1 MLEKV
6 ICNLC
11 GSEENKVLA
20 RTSMSPFGTI
30 SNLVKCRKCGLAYF
44 NQRHSLQEE
53 LEFYRSKYQEAYGEE
68 FWYKSRID
76 FFKTALDRIEAL
88 NTNKDSLLDV
98 GCGMGFFLKEA
109 KSRGWKRAIGVE
121 VSRLAI
127 DYANR
132 KIGVEVR
139 EGDLR
144 EVNFPENHFDLATAW
159 NVIDQLQEPLNTL
172 REIHRVLKKGGLIA
186 LRISNFN
193 FHLLIHR
200 LSNSLEK
207 LGLKRISLSTHGCF
221 HIYAFSPASIRF
233 ALQRAGYVNIKVYNS
248 PIEGG
253 SPARNRLDR
262 AIRKLAF
269 GLAEGAFYL
278 TGGTFVISPSLL
290 VFAQKAGKVRGEKL

>member
-1 MLEKV
+1 
-6 ICNLC
+6 LC
-11 GSEENKVLA
+11 GSEENNVLA
-20 RTSMSPFGTI
+20 RTSISPFGTI

-53 LEFYRSKYQEAYGEE
+53 LEFYRSKYQETYGEE

-76 FFKTALDRIEAL
+76 FFRTALDRIESF
-88 NTNKDSLLDV
+88 NVSKGSLLDV

-109 KSRGWKRAIGVE
+109 KDRGWKRTLGVE

-127 DYANR
+127 DHVNR
-132 KIGVEVR
+132 KLGVEVR

-144 EVNFPENHFDLATAW
+144 EVNFPENYFDVATAW
-159 NVIDQLQEPLNTL
+159 NVIDQLQEPLETL
-172 REIHRVLKKGGLIA
+172 REMHRVLKKDGLIA
-186 LRISNFN
+186 LRVSNLN

-200 LSNSLEK
+200 LSNLLER
-207 LGLKRISLSTHGCF
+207 LGFKRISLRTHGCF
-221 HIYAFSPASIRF
+221 HIYAFSPASISF
-233 ALQRAGYVNIKVYNS
+233 ALQRAGYVKIKVYNS

-253 SPARNRLDR
+253 TPARSKLDH

-290 VFAQKAGKVRGEKL
+290 VFAQKAVSGLS